1 MSTLWRATNWL
12 GDVAMSLPALKA
24 WRASFPSEPLTVL
37 ARPWVAD
44 LYRTRPEVDEVLV
57 EDPARETRGR
67 AGRARLVAELRCRN
81 FDRALIFPTSFRS
94 LWSSYR
100 AAIPERIG
108 HGGDLR
114 NVLLT
119 RVVPSPRPHD
129 EHQIWKHLRLVEAA
143 GAAMP
148 SSPDSSWDVD
158 DGLVES
164 GRSILEEI
172 GWTGSPYLVAHVA
185 SFAHAAKRWDLA
197 RFARLFDELARRR
210 NLDVVLVGSAS
221 ETAVNAQ
228 VRALA
233 REARILDLSGK
244 SSLPQLLGVL
254 RSAAL
259 FVGNDSGISHLAGAV
274 GIPTTVI
281 FGPTDPDATRPWD
294 GARPDGRAA
303 RIVVLR
309 RRPLCA
315 PCRFAVCPIDHRCMS
330 DIGVLDVLGG
340 IDRSTSIP

>member
-24 WRASFPSEPLTVL
+24 WRASFPAEPLTVL

-44 LYRTRPEVDEVLV
+44 LYRTRPEVNEVLV
-57 EDPARETRGR
+57 EDPAREHRGWD
-67 AGRARLVAELRCRN
+67 GHGRLVAELKRRS

-100 AAIPERIG
+100 AGIPERIG
-108 HGGDLR
+108 TGGDLR
-114 NVLLT
+114 RLLLT
-119 RVVPSPRPHD
+119 RVVSSRRPHD

-143 GAAMP
+143 GASRPAC
-148 SSPDSSWDVD
+148 PDSSWEVNDRLRD
-158 DGLVES
+158 A
-164 GRSILEEI
+164 GRSRLQEI
-172 GWTGSPYLVAHVA
+172 GWNGSPFLVAHVA
-185 SFAHAAKRWDLA
+185 SFAHAAKRWDLS
-197 RFARLFDELARRR
+197 RFAQLFDALARSK
-210 NLDVVLVGSAS
+210 NLGVVLVGSVGEA
-221 ETAVNAQ
+221 AVNAQ
-228 VRALA
+228 VHALA
-233 REARILDLSGK
+233 REARIFDLSGK
-244 SSLPQLLGVL
+244 SSLPELLGVL

-274 GIPTTVI
+274 GIPTTVV

-294 GARPDGRAA
+294 GPRPDGTPAP
-303 RIVVLR
+303 IVVVR

-330 DIGVLDVLGG
+330 DIGVNDVLRG
-340 IDRSTSIP
+340 IDRSTSV